1 MKISNR
7 KAYYEYNIIKEF
19 TCGIKL
25 LGSEVKSLRNGEA
38 NLQDSYCYVFNNE
51 VFVKGLHIS
60 KNKMSSY
67 NNHEEKRDRKLLLTK
82 KEIRNII
89 SETKANNGM
98 TIIPLEIFESN
109 GKFKIKISLAKGKKL
124 HDKKSHLKEKDII
137 SQVRRETNFN
147 I

>member
-19 TCGIKL
+19 ICGIKL

-89 SETKANNGM
+89 NETKANNGM
-98 TIIPLEIFESN
+98 TIIPLEIFDSN

-124 HDKKSHLKEKDII
+124 HDKRESIKKKELD
-137 SQVRRETNFN
+137 REIKNYT
-147 I
+147 